1 MSPTTAAGIAVEALR
16 ANLLRSILAM
26 LGVIIGVAS
35 VIVMAAVANGARD
48 LVDQQIRSLGANT
61 LIVTPGSAVIGGRQ
75 SGAGTA
81 VSFSEADVAAILCEV
96 PGVLHASGQVRG
108 TAVLVAGGEN
118 WTTTVQGVQ
127 DGYLEIRDWPLAE
140 GRGFLETELRG
151 AARVALV
158 GETVAKHLAGS
169 GDPLGLQVRIGN
181 IPFEVIGIL
190 APKGQTAF
198 GTDQDDVVLVPI
210 STARRRLLGDGGN
223 VPNRVQSI
231 MVELAE
237 GENGA
242 AAEAELVRTLRERRR
257 LREGVPDN
265 FNVRNMAEFIRTRAA
280 TQNTLGLLLGAAAAI
295 SLLVGGVGIMNIML
309 VTVTER
315 TREIGLRKAVGARRR
330 DILQQFLIEAV
341 ALCLVGGVIGLG
353 LGWVIAQGLV
363 AADLWPARLDPA
375 ITAIAVAASGLVGI
389 VFGFWPA
396 RRAARFSPIEALRH
410 E

>member
-1 MSPTTAAGIAVEALR
+1 VSPATAAGIAVEALR
-16 ANLLRSILAM
+16 ANLLRSVLAM

-61 LIVTPGSAVIGGRQ
+61 LLVTPGSAVIGGRQ

-81 VSFSEADVAAILCEV
+81 VSFSEADVAAIEREV
-96 PGVLHASGQVRG
+96 PGVLRASGQVRG

-127 DGYLEIRDWPLAE
+127 GGYLEIRDWPLAE
-140 GRGFLETELRG
+140 GRAFAEAELRG
-151 AARVALV
+151 AARVALI
-158 GETVAKHLAGS
+158 GETVAKHLAES
-169 GDPLGLQVRIGN
+169 GDPLGLRIRIGN
-181 IPFEVIGIL
+181 VPFEVIGIL
-190 APKGQTAF
+190 ATKGQTAF

-210 STARRRLLGDGGN
+210 STARRRLLGNGQN
-223 VPNRVQSI
+223 VPNRVQNI

-242 AAEAELVRTLRERRR
+242 QAEAELVRVLRERRR
-257 LREGVPDN
+257 LRDGVPDN
-265 FNVRNMAEFIRTRAA
+265 FHVRNMAEFIRARAA

-330 DILQQFLIEAV
+330 DILQQFLIEAT
-341 ALCLVGGVIGLG
+341 ALCLAGGLLG
-353 LGWVIAQGLV
+353 LSLGWAIAKGLV
-363 AADLWPARLDPA
+363 AADLWPARLDLP

-389 VFGFWPA
+389 AFGFWPA
-396 RRAARFSPIEALRH
+396 RRAARLSPIEALRH